1 MMRVVSR
8 SGWKRLRG
16 CAVSYYFPEPDV
28 GAGTEE
34 MSVNSGLAQE
44 SM

>member
-1 MMRVVSR
+1 MTRVVSH
-8 SGWKRLRG
+8 SEQKRLRG
-16 CAVSYYFPEPDV
+16 FVYFPEPGI